1 MDQLKKSSEEKGGAV
16 KVDTNKFKLILSAE
30 PNADFSISLLQNSV
44 KLTLEPPKG
53 IRDNMLKR
61 YNALSDFQPCEKS
74 REFRKAVY
82 GLCWFH
88 TILIERKK
96 FKSLGWNKIYA
107 FNDSD
112 YLVCEDLLAN
122 YMGKLEDNKPIDP
135 TFKAKDD
142 INWAAL
148 KELIANCNY
157 GGRVTDEADR
167 RLLLVYA
174 KDIFNDKL
182 IAPEQWVPQGTE
194 DGHYLYPADEA
205 GFRGGADPGLMF
217 TPQYFYGDIKDNMDT
232 TDSPN
237 AYGQHV
243 NAEITSQILDTNAI
257 LASIL
262 VLTPQDVSSGEGGGE
277 GGGGIA
283 KKVKDY
289 QDKIPELID
298 RVALKHKVRSDSQNP
313 LNIVLQQECERYES
327 ILKTLIADLAELEEG
342 LAGKKAITPYLEN
355 IVNCITNNAVPSS
368 WGKGYFTMKPLSNW
382 FDDLGQRYAFF
393 DLWAAKSAP
402 FVFWIGAFTFPTG
415 FTTSLMQRFSRKAN
429 SAPIDQLTFEFTPM
443 NRPPH
448 EI

>member
-1 MDQLKKSSEEKGGAV
+1 
-16 KVDTNKFKLILSAE
+16 
-30 PNADFSISLLQNSV
+30 
-44 KLTLEPPKG
+44 
-53 IRDNMLKR
+53 MLKR
-61 YNALSDFQPCEKS
+61 YSAMSDFTPCEKS

-107 FNDSD
+107 FADSD
-112 YLVCEDLLAN
+112 YLFCEDLLAD
-122 YMGKLEDNKPIDP
+122 YMGRLEDGKPKDP

-142 INWAAL
+142 VNWAAL

-174 KDIFNDKL
+174 KDIFNEKL
-182 IAPEQWVPQGTE
+182 IAPEQWVPLGTE

-217 TPQYFYGDIKDNMDT
+217 TPQYFFSDIKDNMDA
-232 TDSPN
+232 TDSPA

-262 VLTPQDVSSGEGGGE
+262 VLTPQDVAAGGE
-277 GGGGIA
+277 GGDGGIA

-289 QDKIPELID
+289 QERIPELID
-298 RVALKHKVRSDSQNP
+298 RLALKHKVKSDSQNP
-313 LNIVLQQECERYES
+313 LNVVLQQEVERYES
-327 ILKTLIADLAELEEG
+327 ILKTLTADL
-342 LAGKKAITPYLEN
+342 
-355 IVNCITNNAVPSS
+355 
-368 WGKGYFTMKPLSNW
+368 
-382 FDDLGQRYAFF
+382 
-393 DLWAAKSAP
+393 
-402 FVFWIGAFTFPTG
+402 
-415 FTTSLMQRFSRKAN
+415 
-429 SAPIDQLTFEFTPM
+429 
-443 NRPPH
+443 
-448 EI
+448 

>member
-1 MDQLKKSSEEKGGAV
+1 MESLKKSSEEKGGAI

-30 PNADFSISLLQNSV
+30 PTSSFSISLLQNSV
-44 KLTLEPPKG
+44 KITQEPPKG
-53 IRDNMLKR
+53 IKANMLKR
-61 YNALSDFQPCEKS
+61 YGAISDFQPCEKS

-88 TILIERKK
+88 TLLIERKK
-96 FKSLGWNKIYA
+96 FKSLGWNKAYA

-122 YMGKLEDNKPIDP
+122 YMGKLEDGKPIDP

-174 KDIFNDKL
+174 KEIFNDKL
-182 IAPEQWVPQGTE
+182 IAPEQWVPGGTE
-194 DGHYLYPADEA
+194 DGRYLYPADEA

-217 TPQYFYGDIKDNMDT
+217 TPQFFYQDIKEHMDT
-232 TDSPN
+232 QDTPN

-262 VLTPQDVSSGEGGGE
+262 ILTPQDVSSGGGEE
-277 GGGGIA
+277 GGGGTA

-289 QDKIPELID
+289 AEKIPELID
-298 RVALKHKVRSDSQNP
+298 RFMLKQKVKSDSQNP
-313 LNIVLQQECERYES
+313 MNVVL
-327 ILKTLIADLAELEEG
+327 
-342 LAGKKAITPYLEN
+342 
-355 IVNCITNNAVPSS
+355 
-368 WGKGYFTMKPLSNW
+368 
-382 FDDLGQRYAFF
+382 
-393 DLWAAKSAP
+393 
-402 FVFWIGAFTFPTG
+402 
-415 FTTSLMQRFSRKAN
+415 
-429 SAPIDQLTFEFTPM
+429 
-443 NRPPH
+443 
-448 EI
+448 